1 MRRARGA
8 GASASG
14 LAAYL
19 SARTGYFVFFIAL
32 FIVAVGFGA
41 AAVRALTDAQKAEL
55 LDYLEVYLRGL
66 GRGIPQ
72 TPSRELWHQAV
83 SSTLRTA
90 ALLWASG
97 LVVLGLLVAPVI
109 VFMRGFVVGFAVG
122 FLTYEMGMRGVLL
135 ATLSVFPQNLL
146 SVPATL
152 VIAVASSSYS
162 LSVLRRRGSR
172 SGSGRVSIAG
182 YTVIVL
188 AMMVLLVVASTIE
201 AYVAPVFMRLIAGYG
216 GS

>member
-1 MRRARGA
+1 MRRSRGA
-8 GASASG
+8 GANG
-14 LAAYL
+14 LASYL

-32 FIVAVGFGA
+32 FVVAVGFGA
-41 AAVRALTDAQKAEL
+41 AAVRALTETQKAEL

-66 GRGIPQ
+66 GRDVPQ
-72 TPSRELWHQAV
+72 TPSRDLWQQAV
-83 SSTLRTA
+83 SSALRTA

-97 LVVLGLLVAPVI
+97 LVVVGLVVAPAA

-135 ATLSVFPQNLL
+135 ATLAVFPQNLL

-152 VIAVASSSYS
+152 VTAVASSSYS
-162 LSVLRRRGSR
+162 MSILRRRSR
-172 SGSGRVSIAG
+172 HSGAGRIGVAG
-182 YTVIVL
+182 YTVVVL
-188 AMMVLLVVASTIE
+188 AMMALLVIASTIE

-216 GS
+216 GG